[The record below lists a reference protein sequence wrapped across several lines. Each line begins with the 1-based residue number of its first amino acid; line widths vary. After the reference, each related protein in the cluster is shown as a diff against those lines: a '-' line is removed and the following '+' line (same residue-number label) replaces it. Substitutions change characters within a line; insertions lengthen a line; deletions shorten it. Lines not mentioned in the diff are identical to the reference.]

1 MKIDAQIRV
10 IVLLVCGMFLSDG
23 CSSGPDDVPET
34 GTVTGTVTLDG
45 APLEEALVQF
55 QPESGRISS
64 GTTDAEGKY
73 ELDYTG
79 TLKGAKIGTHKVS
92 ITTFKAPEENLETKE
107 AQKQLPKEKVPAKYN
122 KDTTLTA
129 EVNAGENTIDFDLQS
144 K

>member
-10 IVLLVCGMFLSDG
+10 VVLLVCGIFLFDG

-34 GTVTGTVTLDG
+34 GTVTGIVTLDG
-45 APLEEALVQF
+45 APLGEALVQF
-55 QPESGRISS
+55 QPESGRTSS
-64 GTTDAEGKY
+64 GTTDSTGKY

-79 TLKGAKIGTHKVS
+79 TLKGAKIGQHTVS
-92 ITTFKAPEENLETKE
+92 ITTFKAPEGNLETKE
-107 AQKQLPKEKVPAKYN
+107 AQKQIPKEKVPAQYN

-129 EVNAGENTIDFDLQS
+129 EVKAGENTINFDLQS